1 MIPSPMDHPS
11 LVTDIAPTGRLRA
24 VTNPGNAVLARQAP
38 PLIRAT
44 FSQAP
49 ALLRSFIE
57 HARAN
62 GEVSVALNRHHI
74 NDVTIAPPTLYPLN
88 KPRLSG
94 PINTNSRSKT
104 LLAPPD

>member
-1 MIPSPMDHPS
+1 MDHPS

-38 PLIRAT
+38 PDSGRILPGA
-44 FSQAP
+44 S
-49 ALLRSFIE
+49 LLRSFIE
-57 HARAN
+57 HARAS

-74 NDVTIAPPTLYPLN
+74 DDATVAPPTLYPLN

>member
-1 MIPSPMDHPS
+1 MVDKGSTYDLYLSRHIQHPS
-11 LVTDIAPTGRLRA
+11 
-24 VTNPGNAVLARQAP
+24 
-38 PLIRAT
+38 LIRAT